1 MPGECLTA
9 LLELSVPVEF
19 IHGNGERGVLGRL
32 EPSEMKKVPEPLLE
46 AMQWVGKQ
54 LPPEQPDLL
63 GSWPLTVQLQIP
75 DIGAVLFCHATPRSD
90 NEIFTRLTPE
100 ERLAPIFEA
109 TNADLVVCGHTH
121 MQFDRQIGDVRV
133 VNAGSVGMPFG
144 RAGAYWL
151 LLGNEIELRHTS
163 YDLEAAA
170 ERIRKSDYPQAE
182 SFASGHILQRPSE
195 QEMLERFEQAA
206 IA

>member
-32 EPSEMKKVPEPLLE
+32 EPNELEKVPEPFLE
-46 AMQWVGKQ
+46 VMRWVGKQ
-54 LPPEQPDLL
+54 LSPEQSALL
-63 GSWPLTVQLQIP
+63 DSWPLTVRLQTP
-75 DIGAVLFCHATPRSD
+75 DLGDIVFCHATPRSD
-90 NEIFTRLTPE
+90 NEIFTRLTPQE
-100 ERLAPIFEA
+100 NLASIFA
-109 TNADLVVCGHTH
+109 AVDADMVVCGHTH

-144 RAGAYWL
+144 EPGAHWL
-151 LLGNEIELRHTS
+151 LLGPTVELRLS
-163 YDLEAAA
+163 PYDLEAAA

-182 SFASGHILQRPSE
+182 SFASGHILQRPS
-195 QEMLERFEQAA
+195 QEEMVERFEQAA